1 MESAMTAPDRKA
13 LIAAYKRCPTIAG
26 VYAVIWTATGDT
38 WVGRSRHI
46 DTQKNGLWFA
56 LRHGTSPHRSL
67 QEAWNSGTE
76 ADFRFEQLDRLPED
90 TSPSLRDL
98 ELRERAGR
106 WIARL
111 AARSL

>member
-1 MESAMTAPDRKA
+1 MTAPDRKA
-13 LIAAYKRCPTIAG
+13 LISAYKRSPTIAG
-26 VYAVIWTATGDT
+26 VYAVICTATGES

-56 LRHGTSPHRSL
+56 LRHGTSPHQSL
-67 QEAWNSGTE
+67 QEAWTDGTE

-90 TSPSLRDL
+90 ISPGMRDI
-98 ELRERAGR
+98 ELRERAAR

-111 AARSL
+111 QARAL